1 MITVYKASAG
11 SGKTFNLARE
21 YIKLV
26 LGSKGSDGR
35 YRLRPRGSRPLHDRV
50 LAITF
55 TNKATE
61 EMKRRIIHELAVIAG
76 VEPGWDK
83 PSDYQDE
90 LCREFGCSPERL
102 GETAAEALRDLL
114 NDFNRFNV
122 STIDSFF
129 QMVLR
134 SFAHEAEVTGS
145 YDVELDDRNVI
156 ALSIDTM
163 LQDLNRPHRSSK
175 VSSKSMRLIDWL
187 TRFMTKL
194 IEEGASFNLFNRSSQ
209 VHNDLIDFIKDITD
223 DTYREHEKEIL
234 EDLSDTGCFKDFSA
248 AIEEASLRAKEATKK
263 KCLKAL
269 EVLSGIDPVGKCSDI
284 VKIKIIE
291 SLENWSLSGYYTV
304 KGVGTISKLSLK
316 AIEDRDEIYKK
327 EGKKDPRRNLIDDAV
342 WGALHSMQECLTTM
356 STLKVIT
363 QNMYQM
369 GLLSSVNEYLDRF
382 RLENSTILLS
392 DTNSIIN
399 KVIGDSSSPFL
410 YEKIGTRFH
419 NYLIDEFQDTSL
431 SQWKNLSPL
440 VEESL
445 AHGNDNLV
453 IGDEKQCIYRFRG
466 SDPSLLHDMPLRYAP
481 SLVRIKGNTL
491 ADNTNWRS
499 TPEVVRFNNTL
510 FTSLSRGSGL
520 ESIYADVAQM
530 ISPKHAG
537 KKGYV
542 RVNFFEAGND
552 SKEADQLALDNL
564 TTHLSRQLKSGYR
577 PGDIAILVK
586 TWREGEAVINHL
598 ETVKKENP
606 DFPPFDIVSDK
617 SLLISRSP
625 AVMLIVSRL
634 RYLSSIEFRPRHHKK
649 SRREVARLLNDFEEE
664 MARMGD
670 ATGSLLTALA
680 KMERRNSQ
688 ESGDGMITPPAR
700 GEDEN
705 MTGLD
710 LVSLVE
716 TIIATIVPESNRLKE
731 GVFITAFQD
740 MVSDFVTKGRA
751 DIRSFL
757 EWWDEKGASISVAGA
772 DDPRAIAILT
782 IHKSKGLQFPC
793 VHVPFAGF
801 TTNRRAV
808 DRAWFARPEIPGIP
822 PEMIPR
828 FMPLNVTKA
837 MEATSFAPQY
847 QRVQIEKQLDLV
859 NQLYVAFT
867 RAEAELIVGVK
878 IRGGSK
884 EDRLPTI
891 AEMITEGMRTAT
903 PEYCRTLEER
913 ADLPSDTPTP
923 YAALDSIVDNCFELG
938 SPTVKPAVE
947 KSGRTSAMD
956 PAEGTKT
963 SVYRVGTDTSP
974 WAHTRLSD
982 KKINRV
988 TVARERGLIFH
999 DILSHIATPADMDDA
1014 ISLTA
1019 ASDENKYL
1027 TTDDLKEI
1035 RAVIESRINA
1045 PEAREWFN
1053 GFTRVLRERE
1063 IATARGE
1070 IKRFDRVVWTASG
1083 EIHLIDYK
1091 TGNTSPGKY
1100 KSQIRGYIDFFKS
1113 IGYAGVRSFLYY
1125 LDTGKIIEIL

>member
-1 MITVYKASAG
+1 MITIYKASAG

-21 YIKLV
+21 YIKLI
-26 LGSKGSDGR
+26 LGTKGNDGR
-35 YRLRPRGSRPLHDRV
+35 YRLRQPETHPLHDRV

-83 PSDYQDE
+83 PSDYQNE
-90 LCREFGCSPERL
+90 LCSEFGCTPERL
-102 GETAAEALRDLL
+102 AKTAGEALRDLL

-163 LQDLNRPHRSSK
+163 LQDLNHPSRN
-175 VSSKSMRLIDWL
+175 SKSMRLIDWL

-223 DTYREHEKEIL
+223 DTYREHEREIL
-234 EDLSDTGCFKDFSA
+234 EDLSETGCFKNFSA
-248 AIEEASLRAKEATKK
+248 AIEEATRKAKETTRN
-263 KCLKAL
+263 KCLEAIQIL
-269 EVLSGIDPVGKCSDI
+269 TGIDPADKCGDI
-284 VKIKIIE
+284 VKSKILE
-291 SLENWSLSGYYTV
+291 SIENWSISGYYAV

-316 AIEDRDEIYKK
+316 AIDDPDEIYKK
-327 EGKKDPRRNLIDDAV
+327 AGKTDPRRSLIDNAV
-342 WGALHSMQECLTTM
+342 LNALNSMKECLTTI
-356 STLKVIT
+356 STLRVIS
-363 QNMYQM
+363 QNLYQM

-410 YEKIGTRFH
+410 YEKIGIRFRH
-419 NYLIDEFQDTSL
+419 YLIDEFQDTSL

-466 SDPSLLHDMPLRYAP
+466 SDPSLLHDMHTRYDP
-481 SLVRIKGNTL
+481 SVVTIKGNTL
-491 ADNTNWRS
+491 RDNTNWRS

-510 FTSLSRGSGL
+510 FTSLSHNSGL
-520 ESIYADVAQM
+520 DSIYADVAQM
-530 ISPKHAG
+530 ISPKHSG

-542 RVNFFEAGND
+542 RVNIFETGSD

-564 TTHLSRQLKSGYR
+564 TDNLCRQLRSGYR

-586 TWREGEAVINHL
+586 TWREGETVINHL
-598 ETVKKENP
+598 ETIKKENP

-625 AVMLIVSRL
+625 AVMLIISRL

-664 MARMGD
+664 MALMGD

-680 KMERRNSQ
+680 KMEERNRQDTCGETS
-688 ESGDGMITPPAR
+688 TLPAR
-700 GEDEN
+700 SADEN
-705 MTGLD
+705 VASLD

-740 MVSDFVTKGRA
+740 MVADFVAKGRA

-757 EWWDEKGASISVAGA
+757 EWWDETGSSTSVAGA

-801 TTNRRAV
+801 TTNKRAV
-808 DRAWFARPEIPGIP
+808 DRAWFSRPEIAGVPS
-822 PEMIPR
+822 EMIPR
-828 FMPLNVTKA
+828 FMPLNITKA
-837 MEATSFAPQY
+837 MENTSFAAQY
-847 QRVQIEKQLDLV
+847 HKVQIEKQLDLV

-867 RAEAELIVGVK
+867 RAENELIIGVRL
-878 IRGGSK
+878 RGESK
-884 EDRLPTI
+884 DDRLPSI
-891 AEMITEGMRTAT
+891 AEMITGAMRIAT
-903 PEYCRTLEER
+903 PDYCKNLEQEANLP
-913 ADLPSDTPTP
+913 ADAPTP
-923 YAALDSIVDNCFELG
+923 YAPLDKVVENCLELG
-938 SPTVKPAVE
+938 SPTERQAVE
-947 KSGRTSAMD
+947 KSGRSSAMD
-956 PAEGTKT
+956 PAEGCKR
-963 SVYRVGTDTSP
+963 SAYRVGSDTSP

-999 DILSHIATPADMDDA
+999 DILSRIATPDDIDDA
-1014 ISLTA
+1014 IIQTV

-1027 TTDDLKEI
+1027 DANEI
-1035 RAVIESRINA
+1035 ETIRSVIESRINA
-1045 PEAREWFN
+1045 PEARQWFK

-1063 IATARGE
+1063 IATAGGD

-1091 TGNTSPGKY
+1091 TGNTSPRRY

-1125 LDTGKIIEIL
+1125 LDTGKIVEIL